1 MEAVAAIGLIGSII
15 QFVDLGFKVIKT
27 ANEIQQS
34 ICGLTKENMS
44 LGEVTRAMHDLTVK
58 LTAPTTKAQ
67 TADERTL
74 YNLAQECRSLSE
86 LILNNIERSS
96 LGNLRSKLRLFHATT
111 RSLKYKEERKELEER
126 LSKCR
131 AQLHVQLTNVS
142 K

>member
-15 QFVDLGFKVIKT
+15 QFVDLGFKVMKT

-34 ICGLTKENMS
+34 TFGLTKGNMS
-44 LGEVTRAMHDLTVK
+44 LGEVTRAMHNLSVK
-58 LTAPTTKAQ
+58 LTAPTTEAQ

-96 LGNLRSKLRLFHATT
+96 LGNSRTFYRVFHAAS
-111 RSLKYKEERKELEER
+111 RSL
-126 LSKCR
+126 
-131 AQLHVQLTNVS
+131 
-142 K
+142 